1 MPHPIENAKDLET
14 LGKVVSQLAKKSS
27 EQYTTESVNMW
38 KMLAG
43 DEKWDAE
50 KLTKCVTK
58 IVGQAAAD
66 ASNAGMM
73 LTKLANLAA
82 EGGGGK
88 K

>member
-1 MPHPIENAKDLET
+1 MAHPIENAKDLET
-14 LGKVVSQLAKKSS
+14 LGKIVSELAKKST
-27 EQYTTESVNMW
+27 EQYTTASLSMW

-50 KLTKCVTK
+50 KLTKSVTK
-58 IVGQAAAD
+58 ILGQAAAD

-73 LTKLANLAA
+73 VTKLANLAA